1 MNMIST
7 GAFLSEMDASNKVE
21 TTVAKLVSAWEKKNA
36 KVARAGGVSLMAL
49 SLAACG
55 SDDDTTSTASTS
67 TSTTTTTTTTVT
79 PISAALTLASD
90 TITGTSANDTV
101 TGARSDTVATLS
113 SSDNIDLAGGTGDQ
127 LTANLNAATVRPTIA
142 NTETVT
148 FTALGAATVDADL
161 ITGATTIASAN
172 STATLLVDDIQATP
186 TTISVTNASAAQS
199 FRIKD
204 AQLTAATDSI
214 AVTLDGVTAV
224 VNIGGETDQ
233 DGDIETMTITASGA
247 PSDLGVGNGMAADAT
262 TITVNASAN
271 LDLGS
276 TAQFLASTDFNA
288 SGSTGNVTAVFATR
302 TAASETAVSIKGGAG
317 ADSYDIGAF
326 TLANYGDITVDMGA
340 GNDTLDMGA
349 AQDTDTGSSF
359 EGGDGTDTLIISG
372 TALTA
377 AEGARISGF
386 ETLQIETSITQDADF
401 HDGTTFATG
410 AAALTLVLSD
420 LADDS
425 VVNLAHSNASTTMNR
440 KTDTATDAVTVNIGG
455 TAGAVTAT
463 ALVFETDYETVTIN
477 SKGTAANVVTAI
489 ATNVVDNMTFTGA
502 TALTLSSSNNITGV
516 VDFSAMTAAVTVTVT
531 DTTSQT
537 ITLGTVADTLTAT
550 GVVATGQSQIVNGG
564 AGNDTITAGIIIAG
578 GSVTFNGDAGSD
590 TLSVAA
596 MTGATTAST
605 AFVNGGAGLDFLTL
619 DANAGNS
626 VDVVSTAAAVADAD
640 EVTGFTTAVDDFD
653 YNGTLL
659 NGSTTTV
666 SATSNATLAGGIAA
680 GNTSTVYIVTTA
692 LTGQAATDMTALVAE
707 STVAGITAD
716 YATFEAS
723 LATAL
728 GTITGLDSILGTTE
742 TVLLNVDDGTNS
754 VVLKVTNTD
763 TSTANTLT
771 AAELDLVAVMVAADD
786 LVTGDFI

>member
-21 TTVAKLVSAWEKKNA
+21 TTVSKLVSAWEKKNA

-55 SDDDTTSTASTS
+55 SDDDSSTTTTSS
-67 TSTTTTTTTTVT
+67 STTTTTTTTVT
-79 PISAALTLASD
+79 PLSASLTLASD
-90 TITGTSANDTV
+90 TITGTSENDTV
-101 TGARSDTVATLS
+101 TGARVDTVSTLS

-127 LTANLNAATVRPTIA
+127 LTANLNAATVRPTIS

-148 FTALGAATVDADL
+148 FTALGNATVDADL
-161 ITGATTIASAN
+161 ITGVTTFAAAN
-172 STATLLVDDIQATP
+172 STNTLLVDDIQALP

-204 AQLTAATDSI
+204 AQLTGTQAINVS
-214 AVTLDGVTAV
+214 LDGVTAV
-224 VNIGGETDQ
+224 VNIGGETDT
-233 DGDIETMTITASGA
+233 DGDIETFTITASGA

-302 TAASETAVSIKGGAG
+302 TAAGETAVSIKGGAG
-317 ADSYDIGAF
+317 ADTYDIGAF

-349 AQDTDTGSSF
+349 AQDTDSGSSF

-386 ETLQIETSITQDADF
+386 ENLTIESSITQDADF
-401 HDGTTFATG
+401 HDGTTFSTG
-410 AAALTLVLSD
+410 ATNLTLVLND

-425 VVNLAHSNASTTMNR
+425 VVNLAHNNTSTTMNR

-455 TAGAVTAT
+455 TAGGVTAT

-477 SKGTAANVVTAI
+477 SQGTAANVVTAI

-502 TALTLSSSNNITGV
+502 TALTLTSSNNITGV

-537 ITLGTVADTLTAT
+537 ITLGQAGDTLTAT
-550 GVVATGQSQIVNGG
+550 GVVASGQSQIINGG
-564 AGNDTITAGIIIAG
+564 AGNDTITAGIIIDG

-590 TLSVAA
+590 TLSTAA
-596 MTGATTAST
+596 MTGATGAST
-605 AFVNGGAGLDFLTL
+605 AFVNGGAGLDFITL
-619 DANAGNS
+619 DASAGNS
-626 VDVVSTAAAVADAD
+626 VDVVSTATGVADAD
-640 EVTGFTTAVDDFD
+640 EVTAFTTTVDDFD

-666 SATSNATLAGGIAA
+666 SVTSNATLAGGIAA

-742 TVLLNVDDGTNS
+742 TVLLNIDDGTNS
-754 VVLKVTNTD
+754 VILKVTNTD

-771 AAELDLVAVMVAADD
+771 AAELDLVAVMVGADD
-786 LVTGDFI
+786 LVAGDFI

>member
-21 TTVAKLVSAWEKKNA
+21 TTVSKLVSAWEKKNA

-55 SDDDTTSTASTS
+55 SDDDSSTTTTSS
-67 TSTTTTTTTTVT
+67 STTTTTTTTVT
-79 PISAALTLASD
+79 PLSASLTLATD
-90 TITGTSANDTV
+90 TITGTSENDTV
-101 TGARSDTVATLS
+101 TGARVDTVSTLS

-127 LTANLNAATVRPTIA
+127 LTANLNAATVRPTIS

-161 ITGATTIASAN
+161 ITGVTTFASAN
-172 STATLLVDDIQATP
+172 STNTLLVDDIQALP

-204 AQLTAATDSI
+204 AQLTGTQAINVS
-214 AVTLDGVTAV
+214 LDGVTAV

-233 DGDIETMTITASGA
+233 DGDIETFTITASGA

-302 TAASETAVSIKGGAG
+302 TAAGETAVSIKGGAG
-317 ADSYDIGAF
+317 ADTFDIGAF

-349 AQDTDTGSSF
+349 AQDTDSGSSF

-386 ETLQIETSITQDADF
+386 ENLTIETSITQDADF
-401 HDGTTFATG
+401 HDGTTFSTG
-410 AAALTLVLSD
+410 AVNLTLVLND

-425 VVNLAHSNASTTMNR
+425 VVNLNHNNTSTTMNR

-455 TAGAVTAT
+455 TAGGVTAT

-477 SKGTAANVVTAI
+477 SQGTAANVVTAI

-537 ITLGTVADTLTAT
+537 ITLGQAGDTLTAT
-550 GVVATGQSQIVNGG
+550 GVVASGQSQIINGG
-564 AGNDTITAGIIIAG
+564 AGNDTITAGIIVDG

-590 TLSVAA
+590 TLSTAA
-596 MTGATTAST
+596 MTGATGAST
-605 AFVNGGAGLDFLTL
+605 AFVNGGAGLDFITL
-619 DANAGNS
+619 DTNAGNS
-626 VDVVSTAAAVADAD
+626 VDVVSTATGVADAD
-640 EVTGFTTAVDDFD
+640 EVTGFTTTVDDFD

-666 SATSNATLAGGIAA
+666 SVTSNATLAGGLAA

-742 TVLLNVDDGTNS
+742 TVLLNIDDGTNS

-786 LVTGDFI
+786 LVAGDFI

>member
-1 MNMIST
+1 MIST

-21 TTVAKLVSAWEKKNA
+21 TTVSKLVSAWEKKNA

-55 SDDDTTSTASTS
+55 SDDDSSTTTTSS
-67 TSTTTTTTTTVT
+67 STTTTTTTTVT
-79 PISAALTLASD
+79 PLSASLTLASD
-90 TITGTSANDTV
+90 TITGTSENDTV
-101 TGARSDTVATLS
+101 TGARVDTVSTLS

-127 LTANLNAATVRPTIA
+127 LTANLNAATVRPTIS

-148 FTALGAATVDADL
+148 FTALGNATVDADL
-161 ITGATTIASAN
+161 ITGVTTFAAAN
-172 STATLLVDDIQATP
+172 STNTLLVDDIQALP

-204 AQLTAATDSI
+204 AQLTGTQAINVS
-214 AVTLDGVTAV
+214 LDGVTAV
-224 VNIGGETDQ
+224 VNIGGETDT
-233 DGDIETMTITASGA
+233 DGDIETFTITASGA

-262 TITVNASAN
+262 TINVNASAN

-276 TAQFLASTDFNA
+276 TAQFLASTNFDA

-302 TAASETAVSIKGGAG
+302 TAAGETAVSIKGGAG
-317 ADSYDIGAF
+317 ADTYDIGAF

-349 AQDTDTGSSF
+349 AQDTDSGSSF

-386 ETLQIETSITQDADF
+386 ENLTIETSITQDADF
-401 HDGTTFATG
+401 HDGTTFSTG
-410 AAALTLVLSD
+410 AVNLTLVLND

-425 VVNLAHSNASTTMNR
+425 VVNLNHNNTSTTMNR

-455 TAGAVTAT
+455 TAGGVTAT

-477 SKGTAANVVTAI
+477 SQGTAANVVTAI

-502 TALTLSSSNNITGV
+502 TALTLTSANNITGV

-537 ITLGTVADTLTAT
+537 ITLGQAGDTLTAT
-550 GVVATGQSQIVNGG
+550 GVVATGQSQIINGG
-564 AGNDTITAGIIIAG
+564 AGNDSITAGIIVDG

-590 TLSVAA
+590 TLSTAA
-596 MTGATTAST
+596 MTGATGAST
-605 AFVNGGAGLDFLTL
+605 AFVNGGAGLDFITL
-619 DANAGNS
+619 DASAGNS
-626 VDVVSTAAAVADAD
+626 VDVVSTATGVADAD
-640 EVTGFTTAVDDFD
+640 EVTAFTTTVDDFD

-666 SATSNATLAGGIAA
+666 SVTSNATLAGGLAA

-742 TVLLNVDDGTNS
+742 TVLLNIDDGTNS

-771 AAELDLVAVMVAADD
+771 AAELDLVAVMVGADD
-786 LVTGDFI
+786 LVAGDFI